1 MDEKMQR
8 LINKILVIFHI
19 ELSDNRMAT
28 LLQFIKF
35 SMVGISNTL
44 ISYVLYVLV
53 LLAMHPFK
61 VSWDFVLGNTIA
73 FILSV
78 LWSFYWNNRFVFTM
92 KDRTNRKLGRTLI
105 RTYISYGFTGIF
117 LNNLLSWLW
126 VSVIGVSKYIAPLIN
141 LLISVPLNFIINKF
155 WAFNE

>member
-1 MDEKMQR
+1 MDVKMQR
-8 LINKILVIFHI
+8 LINKILGIFHI

-35 SMVGISNTL
+35 SMVGLSNTL
-44 ISYVLYVLV
+44 ISYVLYVIV

-73 FILSV
+73 FLLSV

-92 KDRTNRKLGRTLI
+92 KDRTQRKLGRTLI

-126 VSVIGVSKYIAPLIN
+126 VGVIGVSKYIAPLIN